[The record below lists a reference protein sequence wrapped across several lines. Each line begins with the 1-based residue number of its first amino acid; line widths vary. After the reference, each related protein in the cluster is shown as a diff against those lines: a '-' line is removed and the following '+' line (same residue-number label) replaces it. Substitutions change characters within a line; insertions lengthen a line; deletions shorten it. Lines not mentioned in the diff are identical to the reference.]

1 MPRSA
6 PNTFKIAIMAALII
20 APGAVAAAALDGEAP
35 AERADADSTMRLI
48 GGQQGTLFES
58 LRVEGED
65 RVRIQFERP
74 RLVIGFDALA
84 VPGLDW
90 ESVLSAVGRTDLDM
104 ITPYLALSAGRRA
117 EYYARPWLDE
127 FSTEGVARFRPS
139 LEGVDR
145 WRLLIAS
152 SKGDTVAVFSGRG
165 TPPRE
170 IAWDGS
176 SLDGTPVP
184 PGLTYSYVLEAYDR
198 AGNRRNFVGEGFELP
213 AYRIDKDGKRTML
226 FSGAELAPATPAPA
240 GARAPEPAILL
251 EVASWINQ
259 APGATEPVLVE
270 VTSRS
275 FKEASR
281 LADEVIRRLTPF
293 LLIDPRRLQPTTHV
307 EPDGPAAGTVAVV
320 VSR

>member
-1 MPRSA
+1 MSRSA
-6 PNTFKIAIMAALII
+6 HNIFKIGIVVALL
-20 APGAVAAAALDGEAP
+20 VASGAAALAGEAP
-35 AERADADSTMRLI
+35 AQSAEADSTIKLI

-74 RLVIGFDALA
+74 QLAIDFEALA

-90 ESVLSAVGRTDLDM
+90 ESVLSAVGRTNLDM
-104 ITPYLALSAGRRA
+104 INPYLALSAGRRA

-127 FSTEGVARFRPS
+127 FSTDGVARFRPS

-152 SKGDTVAVFSGRG
+152 SKGDTVAVFSGSG
-165 TPPRE
+165 KPPKE
-170 IAWDGS
+170 IVWDGS

-213 AYRIDKDGKRTML
+213 AYRLDKDGKHTML
-226 FSGAELAPATPAPA
+226 FSGAELAAAAA
-240 GARAPEPAILL
+240 GARGPEPAILL

-259 APGATEPVLVE
+259 TPGATEPILVE

-281 LADEVIRRLTPF
+281 LADDVIRRLTP
-293 LLIDPRRLQPTTHV
+293 LLVIDPQRLQPKTQV
-307 EPDGPAAGTVAVV
+307 EPDGPAAGTVAVE

>member
-6 PNTFKIAIMAALII
+6 SNTFKIAIMAALVITP
-20 APGAVAAAALDGEAP
+20 AVVAAAALDGEAP
-35 AERADADSTMRLI
+35 AERADADSTMKLI

-74 RLVIGFDALA
+74 RLVIDFDALA

-104 ITPYLALSAGRRA
+104 ITPYVALSAGRRA
-117 EYYARPWLDE
+117 EVYARPWLDE

-152 SKGDTVAVFSGRG
+152 SKGDTVAVFSGSG
-165 TPPRE
+165 KPPRE
-170 IAWDGS
+170 IVWDGS

-198 AGNRRNFVGEGFELP
+198 AGNRRNFVGEGFELA
-213 AYRIDKDGKRTML
+213 AYRLDRDGRHTML
-226 FSGAELAPATPAPA
+226 FSGAELAPAAA
-240 GARAPEPAILL
+240 GARGPEPAILL

-259 APGATEPVLVE
+259 APGAAEPVLIE

-281 LADEVIRRLTPF
+281 LADEVIQRLTPL

-307 EPDGPAAGTVAVV
+307 EPDGPEAGTVAVV